1 MTSGAGSPSCRPG
14 SVQLNLNRFKYIV
27 FVLFICLLLDRLAVR
42 ISLPFHTFL
51 LEGSQKLAM
60 RIVSPHVTCREAL
73 GLSSLETPFDGR
85 KV

>member
-1 MTSGAGSPSCRPG
+1 MSGAGSPSCRPG

-27 FVLFICLLLDRLAVR
+27 FVLFFSLLLHRLAVR

-51 LEGSQKLAM
+51 LEGLQKPAM
-60 RIVSPHVTCREAL
+60 RIVLPHVTYREAL
-73 GLSSLETPFDGR
+73 GLSSLKTLFDQR

>member
-1 MTSGAGSPSCRPG
+1 MSGAGSPSCRPG

-27 FVLFICLLLDRLAVR
+27 FVLFICLLLDRLTVR

-51 LEGSQKLAM
+51 LEGLQKPAM
-60 RIVSPHVTCREAL
+60 IIVSPHVTCREAL
-73 GLSSLETPFDGR
+73 GLSSLETLFDRR